1 MPSNPVEKKVSPS
14 SKNPDFD
21 SFSQKNLCVS
31 PLPIAIQK
39 NPFEFLIE
47 MYSSLSLRSATS
59 NSSKTFRLLF
69 PIAKSPCDTAK
80 T

>member
-21 SFSQKNLCVS
+21 SFSQKTLCGS
-31 PLPIAIQK
+31 PLPFAIQK

-47 MYSSLSLRSATS
+47 MYSSLSLKCYLKFIKNLSPTFS
-59 NSSKTFRLLF
+59 NSKISL
-69 PIAKSPCDTAK
+69 
-80 T
+80 